1 MANQKILDHKK
12 EVVSEIEDKIKN
24 SKALVVVEYNGL
36 TVDDTNEL
44 RRSLRNSDAE
54 LKVYKNT
61 LVKKALT
68 DLNIDLGKEFEGPKA
83 IAFGADEIGPAKVIA
98 EFAKTHPAVEMKV
111 GYIGGKVADKELLD
125 EYASIPSRE
134 GLLTMIAGG
143 LLENVKN
150 IAICIDLYS
159 QKLEK

>member
-1 MANQKILDHKK
+1 
-12 EVVSEIEDKIKN
+12 
-24 SKALVVVEYNGL
+24 
-36 TVDDTNEL
+36 
-44 RRSLRNSDAE
+44 
-54 LKVYKNT
+54 
-61 LVKKALT
+61 
-68 DLNIDLGKEFEGPKA
+68 
-83 IAFGADEIGPAKVIA
+83 
-98 EFAKTHPAVEMKV
+98 MKV
-111 GYIGGKVADKELLD
+111 GYIDGKVADKKLLD